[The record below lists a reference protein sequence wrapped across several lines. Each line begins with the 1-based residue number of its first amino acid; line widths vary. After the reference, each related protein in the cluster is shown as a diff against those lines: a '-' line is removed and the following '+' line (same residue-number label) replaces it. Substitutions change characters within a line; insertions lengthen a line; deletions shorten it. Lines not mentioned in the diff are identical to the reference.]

1 MGLCF
6 EAAAFPEDL
15 TAELSTT
22 LVACGDDFRVSGVS
36 RNADSVNILVIPPR
50 GSDGTQIATGSV
62 NSDKPSENIYHKTA
76 SVSKINREFA
86 KEITVDKDADTGK
99 YLVVVLSP
107 GKDGRYGATDADPSG
122 IFSKLV
128 KDYGLDVT
136 AMTQEKLVAI
146 IQDATV
152 DAVGSDDL
160 IWLEYVKVEILPPP
174 SSFGSISISSNPS
187 GADIYLNGEYQGT
200 TPKTI
205 SDVPLGDHKIELKK
219 SGYEDWSDSVYVKA
233 DEIESVSVKFKPET
247 EIQETGTISITSEP
261 SSANIYLDGEYQGT
275 TPKTISD
282 VPPGDHKIELKKSG
296 YEDWSASVSVKADET
311 ESVSAGLKPET
322 EIQETGTISITSE
335 PSGAEIYLDGEY
347 QGTTPM
353 TISDVILGDH
363 KIELKKSGYEDWSA
377 SVSVKADETESVS
390 AGLKPETEIQETGTI
405 SITSEPSGAEIY
417 LDGEYQGTTPMTIS
431 DVILGDHKIELK
443 KSGYEDWSASVS
455 VKADE
460 TESVSAGLKPETEIQ
475 ETGTISITSE
485 PSGAEIYLDGEYQG
499 TTPMTISDV
508 ISGDHKIKLKKS
520 GYEDWSYS
528 VSVKADEIEYV
539 SAELIS
545 PPLDSFYPIIF
556 FVCTVAIVL
565 FFIIYRRKKAPSGKT
580 TLTKLPKSEN
590 EYRAKMEEWEK
601 EGYDVSEL
609 KDVLEGKK

>member
-1 MGLCF
+1 MNRFNKNLLRRRISIFLLLTLYVGLCF

-50 GSDGTQIATGSV
+50 GSDGTQIETGSV

-76 SVSKINREFA
+76 SVSKIDREFE
-86 KEITVDKDADTGK
+86 KRITVDKDADTGK

-160 IWLEYVKVEILPPP
+160 IWLGYVKVESAYVDLNPVEAVKIGEPLNVSGTTNRESGTMIKISIFAGHTNFMPAVITKVEWPTADGGVFTTAIDTSAAVAGTYTLEVDDGEGNIDTADVEILPLP
-174 SSFGSISISSNPS
+174 SSFGSISVSSDPS
-187 GADIYLNGEYQGT
+187 GADIYLDGKYQGT

-205 SDVPLGDHKIELKK
+205 SDV
-219 SGYEDWSDSVYVKA
+219 
-233 DEIESVSVKFKPET
+233 
-247 EIQETGTISITSEP
+247 IS
-261 SSANIYLDGEYQGT
+261 
-275 TPKTISD
+275 
-282 VPPGDHKIELKKSG
+282 GDHKIELKKSG
-296 YEDWSASVSVKADET
+296 YEDWSAPVSVKADET
-311 ESVSAGLKPET
+311 DSVSAGLRPET
-322 EIQETGTISITSE
+322 EIQETGYISITSE
-335 PSGAEIYLDGEY
+335 PPGAEIYLDGKY

-353 TISDVILGDH
+353 TL
-363 KIELKKSGYEDWSA
+363 
-377 SVSVKADETESVS
+377 
-390 AGLKPETEIQETGTI
+390 
-405 SITSEPSGAEIY
+405 
-417 LDGEYQGTTPMTIS
+417 
-431 DVILGDHKIELK
+431 
-443 KSGYEDWSASVS
+443 
-455 VKADE
+455 
-460 TESVSAGLKPETEIQ
+460 
-475 ETGTISITSE
+475 
-485 PSGAEIYLDGEYQG
+485 
-499 TTPMTISDV
+499 SDV

-528 VSVKADEIEYV
+528 VSVKADETEYV

-565 FFIIYRRKKAPSGKT
+565 IFIIYRRKKAPSGKT

-609 KDVLEGKK
+609 KEVLEGKK

>member
-1 MGLCF
+1 MYVGLCF

-377 SVSVKADETESVS
+377 SVSVKA
-390 AGLKPETEIQETGTI
+390 
-405 SITSEPSGAEIY
+405 
-417 LDGEYQGTTPMTIS
+417 
-431 DVILGDHKIELK
+431 
-443 KSGYEDWSASVS
+443 
-455 VKADE
+455 
-460 TESVSAGLKPETEIQ
+460 
-475 ETGTISITSE
+475 
-485 PSGAEIYLDGEYQG
+485 

>member
-1 MGLCF
+1 MNIFNKNLLRRRLSIFLLLTLYVGLCF

-50 GSDGTQIATGSV
+50 GSSGTQIATGSV
-62 NSDKPSENIYHKTA
+62 NSGKPSENLYHKTA
-76 SVSKINREFA
+76 SVSKINREFE

-205 SDVPLGDHKIELKK
+205 SDVPPGDHKIELKK
-219 SGYEDWSDSVYVKA
+219 SGYEDWSDSVSVRA
-233 DEIESVSVKFKPET
+233 DETESVSAGLKPET
-247 EIQETGTISITSEP
+247 VIQETGSISITSEP
-261 SSANIYLDGEYQGT
+261 SGAEIYLDGKYQGT
-275 TPKTISD
+275 TPMTLSD
-282 VPPGDHKIELKKSG
+282 VISGDHKIELKKSG
-296 YEDWSASVSVKADET
+296 YEDWSYSVSVKADET

-322 EIQETGTISITSE
+322 VITGSISITSE
-335 PSGAEIYLDGEY
+335 PAGAEIYLDGKY

-353 TISDVILGDH
+353 TL
-363 KIELKKSGYEDWSA
+363 
-377 SVSVKADETESVS
+377 
-390 AGLKPETEIQETGTI
+390 
-405 SITSEPSGAEIY
+405 
-417 LDGEYQGTTPMTIS
+417 
-431 DVILGDHKIELK
+431 
-443 KSGYEDWSASVS
+443 
-455 VKADE
+455 
-460 TESVSAGLKPETEIQ
+460 
-475 ETGTISITSE
+475 
-485 PSGAEIYLDGEYQG
+485 
-499 TTPMTISDV
+499 SDV

-565 FFIIYRRKKAPSGKT
+565 IFIIYRRKKAPSGKT

-609 KDVLEGKK
+609 KGVLEGKK